1 MIKGKG
7 NNTCKVENMG
17 VITQGKKHERKMFE
31 EQHKAQK

>member
-17 VITQGKKHERKMFE
+17 VITQWKIHEGKMFE